1 MRRLASMLALM
12 LLLGGSAAAQQ
23 AAPSAPRTPAP
34 VKAAPVPA
42 VAAPKA
48 VLRPDLASDAV
59 RLKATIQHDFAKDI
73 GGQTPD
79 KLFRDGAAQQTNPA
93 SALVPFGVAIAAG
106 RDDAAVWLGFAAAA
120 EAAAAAVQGDDARKS
135 MLQSWVLPA
144 AYRSYEVAGA
154 PRDEAFA
161 LRLMGATLAR
171 REDWRGALDS
181 YRASLAAAD
190 SAIVRDTYGKLR
202 EEHGFRITGYKVD
215 SDTPSPRICFA
226 VSENLP
232 KSRTD
237 LASFVSLDGSSET
250 AVSAEDRQICVEGL
264 KHGQRYRVEV
274 RKGLPS
280 TVGEDLLKTAGYEIY
295 VRDRAP
301 QVRFVGRTY
310 VLPKVGAAGIPVV
323 SVNAAK
329 VDIKVLRIGDRAIAP
344 TVRSGDF
351 LGQLY
356 GTRFKSLGE
365 DDAATVWSGTLD
377 VEQRLNEEV
386 TTAFPVL
393 DAVGRMQPGIYVMQA
408 SPHGDGPGDGA
419 EGQVAT
425 QWFVVSDLGLTAL
438 SGQDGTTALVRSL
451 ATAQPL
457 AGVELRLLARNNEV
471 LAIRTTDAAGTARFD
486 PGLGRGQGGNAP
498 ALLVAGTADGDYDL
512 LDLAAAPFD
521 LTDRGV
527 KGRVPPKGLDAFVYA
542 ERGVYRSG
550 ETVFLTA
557 LLRDAAGSAMPGL
570 PLTLVVTR
578 PDGVESRRAT
588 LPDAG
593 LGGHTLPLP
602 LLDGAATGTWRVAA
616 YADPKGPAVGETTFL
631 VEDYIPERLSFELK
645 PQTLQLR
652 PGQDARIATATR
664 FLYGAPGQGLEVT
677 GETVVEAAQAPA
689 WPALEGYRAGLTDES
704 VETVTTVLPAPV
716 ATDRDGNALI
726 AAPVPAVSAP
736 RPLQARISLRVGEPG
751 GRAIA
756 RSTILPIL
764 PGTALIGAKPTFG
777 ALAAAGSAT
786 FDVVTVDPT
795 GRRDARSG
803 LHWSLYRVDDD
814 YQWYSEGGHWNYE
827 RVKSTKRVADG
838 ALASLR
844 DAPATIAAPVGAGR
858 YRLDV
863 TSDDPALP
871 PTSVS
876 FDVGYTGDNT
886 APSPDLLDV
895 TLDRADYRPGD
906 TLHATVHARFA
917 GRATLVVGGSG
928 TEALR
933 DVDLAVG
940 DTVIDTPVD
949 KGWGTGAYAIV
960 LAHRPLDVAAR
971 RMPGR
976 ALGLAPFTVDAAS
989 HALGVALDLPAMA
1002 RPRSTL
1008 VVPVKLEGLA
1018 PGEEADV
1025 TVSAVDLGILKL
1037 TRYETPKPNPFF
1049 FGQRTLG
1056 LDLRDMYGFLID
1068 GLGIQAGA
1076 IRSGGDGGESLTDEK
1091 PTQAPLAR
1099 YSGIVKVGAD
1109 GTATVAFDI
1118 PAFNGTVRVSAVAW
1132 SKGRAGSAEADV
1144 VLRDPV
1150 VVTASLPRFLA
1161 IGDRARARFDIDDVE
1176 GAAGLYRLQVEP
1188 KGPWFL
1194 PADALDQT
1202 VDLEAGRRKG
1212 IDVPVTAAGLGTA
1225 GLSVRLTGPGGL
1237 AVSQEVALGVEP
1249 GSPAVYRRDIR
1260 NLPSGATLTLS
1271 RDLLAEF
1278 IPGSGA
1284 VSVAVSPLGDIDVPA
1299 LLLALDRYPVG
1310 CSEQIVSRA
1319 LPLLYLDRL
1328 APPRDLA
1335 LDVDI
1340 PDRIRTAIAQLL
1352 SRQTAE
1358 GSFGLWTA
1366 ASGTDDIWLDS
1377 YIMDFLIRAR
1387 DAGYAVPV
1395 RGTDATLDRLRN
1407 RLANGTEAK
1416 DDDALSL
1423 SYATYVLA
1431 RSGRPVIGDLRYLA
1445 GSRLDAFATPL
1456 SKAQIG
1462 AALALLGDR
1471 TRAVPVFAAATEA
1484 LAQETDER
1492 GYRSDYG
1499 SKLRDAAAVLTLSA
1513 EAGLDAAAT
1522 QAGGILAAAQRS
1534 PYPQDTQ
1541 EQAWLVLAAQAVER
1555 QAAGLSLS
1563 VNGTPH
1569 AGAFYRTVPAPRL
1582 DRGPVVIR
1590 NDGPAE
1596 VKVVVTTSGQLPSQE
1611 PAASQG
1617 YAIERHYHRLDGREV
1632 DPATVGQNDRLAVV
1646 LKVTETESK
1655 RARLLLTDPL
1665 PAGFEIDNPALVEDG
1680 AVPNLPGLDSRVV
1693 PTHTEFRDD
1702 RFTAAFDRSPGDSA
1716 FFSVAYLVR
1725 AVTPGRFVHA
1735 PAVIA
1740 DMYRPERF
1748 GRTGNGVVEVRA
1760 AR

>member
-1 MRRLASMLALM
+1 
-12 LLLGGSAAAQQ
+12 
-23 AAPSAPRTPAP
+23 
-34 VKAAPVPA
+34 
-42 VAAPKA
+42 
-48 VLRPDLASDAV
+48 
-59 RLKATIQHDFAKDI
+59 
-73 GGQTPD
+73 
-79 KLFRDGAAQQTNPA
+79 
-93 SALVPFGVAIAAG
+93 
-106 RDDAAVWLGFAAAA
+106 
-120 EAAAAAVQGDDARKS
+120 
-135 MLQSWVLPA
+135 
-144 AYRSYEVAGA
+144 
-154 PRDEAFA
+154 
-161 LRLMGATLAR
+161 
-171 REDWRGALDS
+171 
-181 YRASLAAAD
+181 
-190 SAIVRDTYGKLR
+190 
-202 EEHGFRITGYKVD
+202 
-215 SDTPSPRICFA
+215 
-226 VSENLP
+226 
-232 KSRTD
+232 
-237 LASFVSLDGSSET
+237 
-250 AVSAEDRQICVEGL
+250 
-264 KHGQRYRVEV
+264 
-274 RKGLPS
+274 
-280 TVGEDLLKTAGYEIY
+280 
-295 VRDRAP
+295 
-301 QVRFVGRTY
+301 
-310 VLPKVGAAGIPVV
+310 
-323 SVNAAK
+323 
-329 VDIKVLRIGDRAIAP
+329 
-344 TVRSGDF
+344 
-351 LGQLY
+351 
-356 GTRFKSLGE
+356 
-365 DDAATVWSGTLD
+365 
-377 VEQRLNEEV
+377 
-386 TTAFPVL
+386 
-393 DAVGRMQPGIYVMQA
+393 
-408 SPHGDGPGDGA
+408 
-419 EGQVAT
+419 
-425 QWFVVSDLGLTAL
+425 
-438 SGQDGTTALVRSL
+438 
-451 ATAQPL
+451 
-457 AGVELRLLARNNEV
+457 
-471 LAIRTTDAAGTARFD
+471 
-486 PGLGRGQGGNAP
+486 
-498 ALLVAGTADGDYDL
+498 
-512 LDLAAAPFD
+512 
-521 LTDRGV
+521 
-527 KGRVPPKGLDAFVYA
+527 VPPKGLDAFVYA

-645 PQTLQLR
+645 PQTLQLH

-664 FLYGAPGQGLEVT
+664 FLYDAPGQGLEVT

-704 VETVTTVLPAPV
+704 VETVTTALPAPV

-838 ALASLR
+838 ALASSR

-940 DTVIDTPVD
+940 DTVIDMPVD
-949 KGWGTGAYAIV
+949 NGWGTGAYAIV
-960 LAHRPLDVAAR
+960 LAHRPLDVAAH

-976 ALGLAPFTVDAAS
+976 VLGLAPFTVDAAS

-1008 VVPVKLEGLA
+1008 MVPVKLDGLA

-1056 LDLRDMYGFLID
+1056 LDIRDMYGFLID

-1076 IRSGGDGGESLTDEK
+1076 IRSGGDGGESLSDEK

-1109 GTATVAFDI
+1109 GTATVGFDI

-1132 SKGRAGSAEADV
+1132 SKSRAGSAEADV

-1150 VVTASLPRFLA
+1150 VVTASLLPRHRRPGPRALRHRRRRGRGRPLPAAGGAERPLVPARRRARPDRRSQGRSPQGHRRARDGGGARHGRAVGATDRPRRPRGQPGGRTRGQFRIAGRLPPRHPEPAARRNPDAVARPPGRVHPGLRRRVGGGLA
-1161 IGDRARARFDIDDVE
+1161 AGRHRRAGPAAGARPLPGRLLRADRQPGAAPALSRQAGAASRPRARRRHPGQDPDRDRAAAVPADRRGQLRPVDGRERHGRHLARQLHHGFPDPGPRRRICRTGARDRCDARSAAQPPRQRHGGQGRRRPVAELCRLRAGPQWPARDRRPALPRRIAARRVRDAAQQGADRRRAGVAGRPDPGRSGLHGRDRGPRAGDGRARLSE
-1176 GAAGLYRLQVEP
+1176 RLRLEAARRRRRAHLIGR
-1188 KGPWFL
+1188 GG
-1194 PADALDQT
+1194 
-1202 VDLEAGRRKG
+1202 AGRRR
-1212 IDVPVTAAGLGTA
+1212 DAGG
-1225 GLSVRLTGPGGL
+1225 RHPGG
-1237 AVSQEVALGVEP
+1237 S
-1249 GSPAVYRRDIR
+1249 
-1260 NLPSGATLTLS
+1260 ATLT
-1271 RDLLAEF
+1271 
-1278 IPGSGA
+1278 
-1284 VSVAVSPLGDIDVPA
+1284 
-1299 LLLALDRYPVG
+1299 
-1310 CSEQIVSRA
+1310 
-1319 LPLLYLDRL
+1319 
-1328 APPRDLA
+1328 
-1335 LDVDI
+1335 
-1340 PDRIRTAIAQLL
+1340 
-1352 SRQTAE
+1352 
-1358 GSFGLWTA
+1358 
-1366 ASGTDDIWLDS
+1366 
-1377 YIMDFLIRAR
+1377 
-1387 DAGYAVPV
+1387 
-1395 RGTDATLDRLRN
+1395 
-1407 RLANGTEAK
+1407 
-1416 DDDALSL
+1416 
-1423 SYATYVLA
+1423 
-1431 RSGRPVIGDLRYLA
+1431 
-1445 GSRLDAFATPL
+1445 
-1456 SKAQIG
+1456 
-1462 AALALLGDR
+1462 
-1471 TRAVPVFAAATEA
+1471 
-1484 LAQETDER
+1484 
-1492 GYRSDYG
+1492 
-1499 SKLRDAAAVLTLSA
+1499 
-1513 EAGLDAAAT
+1513 
-1522 QAGGILAAAQRS
+1522 
-1534 PYPQDTQ
+1534 YPQDTQ

-1563 VNGTPH
+1563 VDGAPH
-1569 AGAFYRTVPAPRL
+1569 AGALYRTVSAPRL
-1582 DRGPVVIR
+1582 DPGPVVIR
-1590 NDGPAE
+1590 NDGREE
-1596 VKVVVTTSGQLPSQE
+1596 VKFVVTTSGQLPSQE
-1611 PAASQG
+1611 PAAAQG
-1617 YAIERHYHRLDGREV
+1617 YTIERHYHRLDGREV
-1632 DPATVGQNDRLAVV
+1632 DPTMVGQNDRLAVV

-1665 PAGFEIDNPALVEDG
+1665 SAGFEIDNPALVEDG

-1702 RFTAAFDRSPGDSA
+1702 RFTAAFDRSPEDSA

-1725 AVTPGRFVHA
+1725 AVTPGRFVHP